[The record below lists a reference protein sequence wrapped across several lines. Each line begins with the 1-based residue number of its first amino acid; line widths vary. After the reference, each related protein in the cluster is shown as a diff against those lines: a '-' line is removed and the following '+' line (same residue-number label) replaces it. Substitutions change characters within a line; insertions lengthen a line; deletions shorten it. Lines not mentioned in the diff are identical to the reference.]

1 MSFLTPLSLLFG
13 LLAVPVLILYMLKLR
28 RREVEVSSTLLW
40 QRLLLDRQANAPW
53 QRLKRNLLLILQ
65 LLALAGLVFA
75 LARPALSVPAVASGS
90 VVVLLDASASMNAAD
105 GEPTRFAS
113 ARRIAQDLIDNLPPD
128 SRLTLILAGSHP
140 AILAS
145 AETDKTRL
153 HHALA
158 QSSPGQGG
166 ADWEAAFAL
175 AAGAAGLDASPDPGG
190 SRGATI
196 VILSDGGLPFS
207 GLPPLPAEVRYVPVG
222 QESANLAISALALR
236 PARSGAELFSSVS
249 NYGDSPR
256 SALLSFYADS
266 QLIDARR
273 LDLPPGENLSVVL
286 SGLPDSPAI
295 YQARLSDPDQPGAP
309 LDHLPLDDVAF
320 AVYQPP
326 GEGRTLLVSSGGNV
340 FLERLLAALPEIS
353 PYRALPAA
361 SGALQIPPE
370 PFDLYV
376 LDGLYSGELP
386 GGNLLLINPSPN
398 PLFTVG
404 AAFTP
409 GPARLASDHPLVR
422 HVVWEGVH
430 VAQARQ
436 VVLPDWATVLVGTEE
451 GPLVFAGETGG
462 RRVAVLTF
470 DLHDSDLPLQVA
482 FPILFSNLLSY
493 LVPSQSFEAAAGLAP
508 GESLSILPGPQV
520 EQVVVA
526 SPTGQLYSFIPGE
539 SGVLFSETGELGIYA
554 VNLLAGD
561 EQRAEYFAVN
571 LFDPLESHLRPAE
584 SLQVGRRAVSPSSQS
599 ALGQRELWPWLAA
612 LAFAVL
618 LVEWW
623 VYQRRQGIPEEWRAW
638 WRKVIQPSR

>member
-1 MSFLTPLSLLFG
+1 MSLLTPLSLLFG
-13 LLAVPVLILYMLKLR
+13 LLAVPILILYMLKLR

-40 QRLLLDRQANAPW
+40 RRLLLDRQANAPW

-90 VVVLLDASASMNAAD
+90 VVVLLDASASMYATD

-113 ARRIAQDLIDNLPPD
+113 ARHAAQDLIDDLPPD
-128 SRLTLILAGSHP
+128 SRLTLILVDSHP

-153 HHALA
+153 HRALA
-158 QSSPGQGG
+158 QASPGQGG

-175 AAGAAGLDASPDPGG
+175 AAGAAGQNASPDPGG
-190 SRGATI
+190 SRSATI
-196 VILSDGGLPFS
+196 VILSDGGLPS
-207 GLPPLPAEVRYVPVG
+207 AGLPPLPGEVRYVPIG
-222 QESANLAISALALR
+222 QESTNMAISALAMR
-236 PARSGAELFSSVS
+236 PSQAGAELFASVS

-256 SALLSFYADS
+256 SAILSFYADGV
-266 QLIDARR
+266 LIDARR
-273 LDLPPGENLSVVL
+273 LDLPPGESPAIVI

-295 YQARLSDPDQPGAP
+295 YQARLSDPGQPGAP

-326 GEGRTLLVSSGGNV
+326 GEGRTLLVSSGGNI
-340 FLERLLAALPEIS
+340 FLERLLAALPEIT
-353 PYRALPAA
+353 PYRALPAE

-370 PFDLYV
+370 PFDLYM
-376 LDGLYSGELP
+376 LDGLYPGELP
-386 GGNLLLINPSPN
+386 GGNLLLINPPPN

-404 AAFTP
+404 AVFTP
-409 GPARLASDHPLVR
+409 GPARLAPDHPLAR
-422 HVVWEGVH
+422 YVVWEGVH

-436 VVLPDWATVLVGTEE
+436 VALPDWATVLVGTDE

-462 RRVAVLTF
+462 RRVAVVTF

-493 LVPSQSFEAAAGLAP
+493 LVPPQSFEAPAGLAP
-508 GESLSILPGPQV
+508 GESLSILPSPQV

-526 SPTGQLYSFIPGE
+526 SPSGQLYSFIPGE
-539 SGVLFSETGELGIYA
+539 SGVLFSETGELGVYA
-554 VNLLAGD
+554 VNFLAGD

-584 SLQVGRRAVSPSSQS
+584 SLQVGRRAVGPSTPS

-612 LAFAVL
+612 LALGLL

-623 VYQRRQGIPEEWRAW
+623 VYQRRQGIPEEWRVW
-638 WRKVIQPSR
+638 WRKVIRT